1 MSLVTT
7 LLAGRA
13 AAERNMT
20 STVKVS
26 RLARA
31 FDEATG
37 TYADSWTTVY
47 EGPGKLQ
54 FFDNAYEQTPVAG
67 GHTFITGRQMVH
79 LPVGASGIQV
89 DDVVEVVADAL
100 NPGLLGRTWRVT
112 NTPAK
117 SHQTALRFP
126 VEEVLQ

>member
-1 MSLVTT
+1 MSLRST
-7 LLAGRA
+7 LLAGRR

-20 STVKVS
+20 STVRVS
-26 RLARA
+26 RPSRVL
-31 FDEATG
+31 DEATG
-37 TYADSWTTVY
+37 AYVDSWTTVY

-54 FFDNAYEQTPVAG
+54 SYDNAYEQTPVAG

-79 LPVGASGIQV
+79 LPVGATGIRV
-89 DDVVEVVADAL
+89 DDVVEVVAEAL
-100 NPGLLGRTWRVT
+100 NPGLLGRRWRVA

-126 VEEVLQ
+126 VEEVLA